1 MTDELLI
8 KYISGQCSIEE
19 KAEIQNWLKSD
30 ESHDRLFE
38 LEQLWGLKAEKQFAD
53 KARLDKSYE
62 RMSRKLKQDEQKQK
76 KSNVLRLF
84 SKCIKYAAAVT
95 IIGLLTFNLVQIT
108 NENKDV
114 PDNIVVVPKGQRVCL
129 TLSDGSTIWLN
140 AGSRFT
146 YPAKFSKKERNVT
159 LDGEGYFEVAKNP
172 DAPFTV
178 NLPALAIKV
187 LGTKFN
193 VTAFDNEP
201 SQISLCEG
209 SVEVSTADGLS
220 SHIMEPNDVVYYTK
234 KGGLVLKKNSIE
246 QSARSWIT
254 GDLKFEN
261 KTLLEMA
268 KVIERKYN
276 ITLKIVDSSLAE
288 EFFTCHFREDLSIDQ
303 VLELLKKTQKV
314 NYTKD
319 ADTVYLYKNRQH

>member
-1 MTDELLI
+1 
-8 KYISGQCSIEE
+8 
-19 KAEIQNWLKSD
+19 
-30 ESHDRLFE
+30 
-38 LEQLWGLKAEKQFAD
+38 
-53 KARLDKSYE
+53 
-62 RMSRKLKQDEQKQK
+62 MSRKLKQDEQKQK

-178 NLPALAIKV
+178 NLPALDIKV

-209 SVEVSTADGLS
+209 SVEVSTTDGLS
-220 SHIMEPNDVVYYTK
+220 RHIMEPNDVVFGNVECSK
-234 KGGLVLKKNSIE
+234 
-246 QSARSWIT
+246 
-254 GDLKFEN
+254 
-261 KTLLEMA
+261 
-268 KVIERKYN
+268 
-276 ITLKIVDSSLAE
+276 
-288 EFFTCHFREDLSIDQ
+288 
-303 VLELLKKTQKV
+303 
-314 NYTKD
+314 
-319 ADTVYLYKNRQH
+319 